1 MAARLK
7 LPEPQQMRPLHSPEC
22 LLTGGAMMADGGH
35 KLIGRTAEAVA
46 FTWEGAAWP
55 SRRGGVAPVR
65 RRVEALSAVGVDV
78 VVLSQADV
86 AHVDEQLRS
95 RPPGPGRLLLCGGR
109 GPGPVAGGAGGGP
122 A

>member
-1 MAARLK
+1 
-7 LPEPQQMRPLHSPEC
+7 
-22 LLTGGAMMADGGH
+22 MMADGGH

-109 GPGPVAGGAGGGP
+109 GTDLFEAGPEGLRPLRGRGDGRSRGVLPPGPRGAFGPGG
-122 A
+122 